1 MAKATSV
8 QTVPFK
14 RLVIG
19 AKFKVA
25 KQEDSDTFKKISESA
40 VYLVN
45 PNGNSQTHQRIPFP
59 TGNTACVV
67 VGNPK

>member
-1 MAKATSV
+1 MAKSQSV

-19 AKFKVA
+19 AKFKVEKEA
-25 KQEDSDTFKKISESA
+25 DSDTFKKISESA
-40 VYLVN
+40 VYVVN
-45 PNGNSQTHQRIPFP
+45 PNGTSQTHRKIPFP

-67 VGNPK
+67 VGNQ